1 MPAARKEAFNPQEQQ
16 LAALA
21 RALSHPA
28 RIAILRELAQR
39 NTCIC
44 GEIVSALPLSQST
57 VSQHLHVLLEA
68 GLIQGTV
75 DGPRSCY
82 CLNASVIK
90 AVGKAFDHFF
100 KTLSRLECC

>member
-1 MPAARKEAFNPQEQQ
+1 MPAARKDAFSPEEQQ
-16 LAALA
+16 LAAVA

-39 NTCIC
+39 DTCIC

-82 CLNASVIK
+82 CLNTSAIK
-90 AVGKAFDHFF
+90 AFGKAFGDLFQ
-100 KTLSRLECC
+100 TLGNRQCC

>member
-1 MPAARKEAFNPQEQQ
+1 MPAARKDAFSPEEQQ

-28 RIAILRELAQR
+28 RIAILRELAQH

-82 CLNASVIK
+82 CLNTSAIN
-90 AVGKAFDHFF
+90 AFGSALGDFF
-100 KTLSRLECC
+100 QTLGNQQCC